1 MRKLFYVLLVL
12 VIMLL
17 GLIFVLK
24 NHQMVSVDYG
34 FSWEVPLSLLIIATF
49 VVGLLI
55 GFLFNS
61 LSNLRLRSRLM
72 STNRKLK
79 KAETV

>member
-1 MRKLFYVLLVL
+1 
-12 VIMLL
+12 
-17 GLIFVLK
+17 
-24 NHQMVSVDYG
+24 MVSLDYG